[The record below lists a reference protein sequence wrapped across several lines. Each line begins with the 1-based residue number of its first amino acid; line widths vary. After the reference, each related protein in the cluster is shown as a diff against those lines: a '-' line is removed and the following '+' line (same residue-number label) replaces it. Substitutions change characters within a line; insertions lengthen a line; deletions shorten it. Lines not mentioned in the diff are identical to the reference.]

1 MSVPGQKMGVS
12 VFADPLLA
20 ATGSSRLEPSNA
32 YLVGTLV
39 SGLTR
44 REVSGLPE

>member
-1 MSVPGQKMGVS
+1 MSAPGQTTGVS
-12 VFADPLLA
+12 IFADPLLA
-20 ATGSSRLEPSNA
+20 TTGSSRLEPSIA
-32 YLVGTLV
+32 HLVGTLV